1 MWFEYTL
8 DARESVIE
16 NNENIKPKPK
26 LNNVSHT
33 DVGLKRVE
41 NNNNYTLCVQNIS
54 NMWA

>member
-8 DARESVIE
+8 DARESVYE

>member
-8 DARESVIE
+8 DARESVYE

-26 LNNVSHT
+26 LNN
-33 DVGLKRVE
+33 E